1 MKASSTT
8 LTYNPQQFAF
18 CIEYFRN
25 QLIKA
30 QYLFSSLTL
39 SASIGSSTLE
49 NIVVKSLSTVNLQ
62 QTSADSSF
70 VQHNADVIEI
80 KKYTNKFSHEAIR
93 DVVVFFSFRDISS
106 LEDHV
111 HLLNQRYANEI
122 AGWQALGDFLFFF
135 LFFCFYGN
143 ISFFFFFFQ

>member
-1 MKASSTT
+1 MSRPSNGLKASATT

-25 QLIKA
+25 QLVKA

-62 QTSADSSF
+62 QTSPGAPCIEG
-70 VQHNADVIEI
+70 NEDVIEI
-80 KKYTNKFSHEAIR
+80 KKYDS
-93 DVVVFFSFRDISS
+93 ISS
-106 LEDHV
+106 AHT
-111 HLLNQRYANEI
+111 HLLLQRY
-122 AGWQALGDFLFFF
+122 
-135 LFFCFYGN
+135 
-143 ISFFFFFFQ
+143 FQSG

>member
-1 MKASSTT
+1 MVWEKSHRSPRPSNGLKASTTT

-25 QLIKA
+25 QLVKA

-62 QTSADSSF
+62 NTSSDTP
-70 VQHNADVIEI
+70 NIEGNEDVIEI
-80 KKYTNKFSHEAIR
+80 KKYIS
-93 DVVVFFSFRDISS
+93 ISS
-106 LEDHV
+106 SPIHPF
-111 HLLNQRYANEI
+111 LLLLLLLQRY
-122 AGWQALGDFLFFF
+122 
-135 LFFCFYGN
+135 
-143 ISFFFFFFQ
+143 FQSG